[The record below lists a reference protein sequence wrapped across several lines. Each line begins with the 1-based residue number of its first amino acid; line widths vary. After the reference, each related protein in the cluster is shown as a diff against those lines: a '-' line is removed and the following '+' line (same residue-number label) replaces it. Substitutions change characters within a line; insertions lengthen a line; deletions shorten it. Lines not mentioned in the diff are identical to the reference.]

1 MATREFGR
9 RLDDGDGGDPVG
21 AAPVGRRTLV
31 GAAYPA
37 LARALPGDGDAPTIH
52 DAATAAVE
60 HRGAGQPVDAG
71 LAAQV
76 SAQVGADVASARVHT
91 DPLANQ
97 ASAAMGAR
105 AFAYGT
111 DVFLG
116 ADESPAD
123 VGLMAHELT
132 HVAQQGGGARMPAAK
147 LEVGA
152 ADSPAEH
159 QADQVAGAVTAGAAP
174 TALVVDDGPTVAGQM
189 LKSTF
194 VAELREAVSAA
205 ADEELG
211 PILSTMGCP
220 IIDTY
225 FGRYGGRPAADGEAL
240 LRRFAPEVRGARTAR
255 DMIPIV
261 VARVRTGVRAWRD
274 TGATPPELG
283 EPSAAAAAPAAAGSP
298 ARMLAELGPGRALD
312 APVAAAAADSYGA
325 SLDHVRVHT
334 DATAARL
341 ADAESAH
348 AFAVGEHVVFAA
360 GAYRPGTVEGD
371 ALIAHEL
378 AHVVQQRDAGPAAV
392 QRKPVD
398 GAVDGEAEAEADQA
412 TAGVLARVYGGVKGA
427 VARLS
432 RTPMS
437 LRRCPKSTPSDPLLA
452 QLHARLHASPRDVA
466 GYWTALGAAGTT
478 RAGDATV
485 RAGLETF
492 VNDGKL
498 SWAEAFRS
506 VAMLELGPERD
517 WPVPVKNYAQGV
529 DAGTFAATALPPAGA
544 DALREFCVRQAGT
557 AADGS
562 ADARATYR
570 AEFNARWDS
579 ARFAAFTADLD
590 PSLDSKGPRSARSRH
605 IFLELYALATYRTAY
620 DTDAPAGFRQ
630 FADTY
635 VGPDGT
641 NLTASPRLQ
650 ELRATL
656 APPAV
661 VATGTG
667 DAGYVALV
675 GAVRPK
681 ATALDARDRQE
692 IERSHLWRQAVD
704 DKISGPTA
712 AATST
717 LRGDLWSVVTT
728 SLPAVAPVAP
738 GPVTPAPVEVA
749 PTPNAAQTAWL
760 GGVTVAAPASPSH
773 GQSDSHPL
781 AFQIRSA
788 VPNPGL
794 GVRRRVVIEPAA
806 QVVSGQEDETAWAPG
821 AAASDHT
828 AQVNPAPVGAA
839 VNTTFTARV
848 TLPPLSTATF
858 PEKTATV
865 VVDDKRLDWF
875 RANITAGLTYMNQN
889 SRTAIGSGSTAH
901 YFGGQCPLRIAP
913 ALSAGTNPGLSLEMD
928 GTLKKAGV
936 VVETFTAAGFPS
948 RARSASLF
956 DTILRE
962 PAGLGAP
969 EVMEASIRFTQGG
982 VAVHTITVPFTLAP
996 SPAVGGDAA
1005 QLTADNAWINQPI
1018 ATAGSLLH
1026 FMNGLGGTSQRVAN
1040 AVASGVL
1047 QIKAC
1052 LIRSDSAAAVAAL
1065 AGNPATQVAY
1075 AMGVLDPLGT
1085 ATNTLV
1091 AQSGAAGWRWGMHPN
1106 TVFLNATP
1114 TIGGAH
1120 RALAQMSDLL
1130 THEGIHAADRDGGAP
1145 GQWDRYA
1152 TEFRAYWIMGVG
1164 AGQSTA
1170 FDPTMSG
1177 LGPKSPRARAIFNHV
1192 YGSPTYPFVKPAYD
1206 TNDNGFRDR
1215 ADNYLFPDGI
1225 NLTLSPQLADLRRE
1239 VESYTGV
1246 VADYPAKRAAIVAKY
1261 ALCAAPDQ
1269 GEVHNNRDW
1278 RDLVESKFTTRI
1290 IVGSAP
1296 PLGERD
1302 DVKTALGIPR

>member
-1 MATREFGR
+1 MFE
-9 RLDDGDGGDPVG
+9 
-21 AAPVGRRTLV
+21 
-31 GAAYPA
+31 
-37 LARALPGDGDAPTIH
+37 
-52 DAATAAVE
+52 
-60 HRGAGQPVDAG
+60 
-71 LAAQV
+71 
-76 SAQVGADVASARVHT
+76 
-91 DPLANQ
+91 
-97 ASAAMGAR
+97 
-105 AFAYGT
+105 
-111 DVFLG
+111 
-116 ADESPAD
+116 
-123 VGLMAHELT
+123 
-132 HVAQQGGGARMPAAK
+132 
-147 LEVGA
+147 
-152 ADSPAEH
+152 
-159 QADQVAGAVTAGAAP
+159 
-174 TALVVDDGPTVAGQM
+174 
-189 LKSTF
+189 
-194 VAELREAVSAA
+194 
-205 ADEELG
+205 
-211 PILSTMGCP
+211 
-220 IIDTY
+220 
-225 FGRYGGRPAADGEAL
+225 
-240 LRRFAPEVRGARTAR
+240 
-255 DMIPIV
+255 
-261 VARVRTGVRAWRD
+261 
-274 TGATPPELG
+274 
-283 EPSAAAAAPAAAGSP
+283 
-298 ARMLAELGPGRALD
+298 
-312 APVAAAAADSYGA
+312 
-325 SLDHVRVHT
+325 
-334 DATAARL
+334 
-341 ADAESAH
+341 
-348 AFAVGEHVVFAA
+348 
-360 GAYRPGTVEGD
+360 
-371 ALIAHEL
+371 
-378 AHVVQQRDAGPAAV
+378 
-392 QRKPVD
+392 
-398 GAVDGEAEAEADQA
+398 
-412 TAGVLARVYGGVKGA
+412 
-427 VARLS
+427 
-432 RTPMS
+432 
-437 LRRCPKSTPSDPLLA
+437 
-452 QLHARLHASPRDVA
+452 
-466 GYWTALGAAGTT
+466 
-478 RAGDATV
+478 AGD
-485 RAGLETF
+485 RA
-492 VNDGKL
+492 
-498 SWAEAFRS
+498 
-506 VAMLELGPERD
+506 
-517 WPVPVKNYAQGV
+517 VK
-529 DAGTFAATALPPAGA
+529 
-544 DALREFCVRQAGT
+544 R
-557 AADGS
+557 
-562 ADARATYR
+562 
-570 AEFNARWDS
+570 
-579 ARFAAFTADLD
+579 
-590 PSLDSKGPRSARSRH
+590 PR
-605 IFLELYALATYRTAY
+605 
-620 DTDAPAGFRQ
+620 
-630 FADTY
+630 
-635 VGPDGT
+635 
-641 NLTASPRLQ
+641 
-650 ELRATL
+650 
-656 APPAV
+656 
-661 VATGTG
+661 
-667 DAGYVALV
+667 VALV

-738 GPVTPAPVEVA
+738 GPVAPAPVEVA

-760 GGVTVAAPASPSH
+760 GGITVAAPASPSH